1 MKLLALKKLRSYLS
15 AHMDSFSVSDYVEGG
30 FQNLPPQERSMV
42 DYNFLRSV
50 AREYYMAVIH
60 KLVYSLDA
68 AVNYYFI
75 HFVCSDDNNELR
87 FDLLDI
93 VDKISDDD
101 LKVLGDDDFETINEK
116 LEKKER
122 KFEKMKRI
130 LPQSRRLF
138 QDLKQSYKN
147 INQDRFTIVLQPE
160 APTTTNQL
168 PVFNSNTNVTYNT
181 FVNVSNSQTTELNNS
196 QITQSQSQVNN
207 VSGNQ
212 DNQQTNV
219 QSPQDNQQTNV
230 QSPQDNQQTN
240 VQSPQ
245 DNQQFY
251 Y

>member
-1 MKLLALKKLRSYLS
+1 MKNLK
-15 AHMDSFSVSDYVEGG
+15 
-30 FQNLPPQERSMV
+30 
-42 DYNFLRSV
+42 
-50 AREYYMAVIH
+50 
-60 KLVYSLDA
+60 
-68 AVNYYFI
+68 
-75 HFVCSDDNNELR
+75 
-87 FDLLDI
+87 
-93 VDKISDDD
+93 
-101 LKVLGDDDFETINEK
+101 
-116 LEKKER
+116 KKER

-207 VSGNQ
+207 VAGNQ

-219 QSPQDNQQTNV
+219 QSPQDNQQTTV
-230 QSPQDNQQTN
+230 QSPQDNQQTT

-245 DNQQFY
+245 TQ
-251 Y
+251 